1 MVDLVPYR
9 SVDSLL
15 LGDSVD
21 RATELFGVPRFDSVN
36 RSGQL
41 KRQYELFTL
50 IFHQDTR
57 ELQECV
63 VPHRT
68 PLRIDGKEFSWTLA
82 EMHALCAEDGD
93 PLEYYGSIVLFNKG
107 IAMSG
112 VEEDAES
119 DRTVGIFAQD
129 VWASL
134 KSKMKPFKYE

>member
-21 RATELFGVPRFDSVN
+21 RATELFGAPRFDSVN
-36 RSGQL
+36 RSGEV
-41 KRQYELFTL
+41 KRQYESFTL
-50 IFHQDTR
+50 IFHKDTR
-57 ELQECV
+57 NLQECV
-63 VPHRT
+63 VPHGT
-68 PLRIDGKEFSWTLA
+68 PLRIGGARFSWTLA
-82 EMHALCAEDGD
+82 EMHALCEEDGD
-93 PLEYYGSIVLFNKG
+93 PLEYYGAIVLFNKG

-119 DRTVGIFAQD
+119 DRTVGIFSKD

-134 KSKMKPFKYE
+134 KTKMKPFSWE